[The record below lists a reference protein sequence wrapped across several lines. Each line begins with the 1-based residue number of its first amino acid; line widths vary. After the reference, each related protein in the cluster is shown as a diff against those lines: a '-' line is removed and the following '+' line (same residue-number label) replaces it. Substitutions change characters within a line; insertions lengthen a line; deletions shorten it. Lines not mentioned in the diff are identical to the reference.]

1 VDVSWGGVLRALV
14 WPRWSAEPHY
24 LLAVVA
30 ALGTTIS
37 PYLFFW
43 QAQQEVEAG
52 HNGSGA
58 TALLSAAEARNEFA
72 RIRFDTVVGMGLSS
86 VVALFIVITS
96 AAALHARGI
105 TNIQTA
111 AEAAEALRAV
121 AGRFTLVL
129 FALGI
134 LGAGLL
140 VLPALT
146 NSTAYAV
153 GELLSW
159 PVGRSRGPRGAPA
172 FYVAIVGATAIACAL
187 NLTSVNPMRALYW
200 SAVLNGVIAVPLMC
214 ALMHMSARESVV
226 GALCLPRGLR
236 LLGWLATVVM
246 AACVASLAVA
256 VFL

>member
-1 VDVSWGGVLRALV
+1 MESQ
-14 WPRWSAEPHY
+14 Y

-52 HNGSGA
+52 RNGSGA
-58 TALLSAAEARNEFA
+58 GPLRSASEARVEFA
-72 RIRFDTVVGMGLSS
+72 RIRFDTLLGMGLSS
-86 VVALFIVITS
+86 IVALFIVITS
-96 AAALHARGI
+96 ASTLHPRGI
-105 TNIQTA
+105 TTIQTA

-121 AGRFTLVL
+121 GGRFTLLL

-140 VLPALT
+140 SLPALS
-146 NSTAYAV
+146 NSAAYAV
-153 GELLSW
+153 GELMSW

-172 FYVAIVGATAIACAL
+172 FYAAIVAATAVACAL
-187 NLTSVNPMRALYW
+187 NLSSVNPMRALYW

-214 ALMHMSARESVV
+214 AMMHMSTRESVV
-226 GALCLPRGLR
+226 GALRLPPRLK
-236 LLGWLATVVM
+236 LLGWLATAVM
-246 AACVASLAVA
+246 TACVASLAVA
-256 VFL
+256 ALI